1 LEASLE
7 YTGERIIPDEPEC
20 RPGTPIYET
29 HLNRYRFAAAYA
41 AGKDVLDIACGVG
54 YGSRYLLDHG
64 AASVTGGDIS
74 PDAIEYAKRRY
85 ATSRTSFTVMSADD
99 IPLSSSSMDCAVSME
114 TIEHVPDAERFLAE
128 LRRVLRPGGTLLIS
142 TPNRATYGSGRDV
155 PDNRFHTHE
164 YNLEEFRA
172 LLGAHFE
179 QVTVFAQ
186 RRLVRS
192 SPAGKGLD
200 ALARRLRD
208 RLGLRRLVPMRLRHL
223 ARTAADAYDPDSR
236 VVPLQ
241 GGDEPLFYV
250 AAAEV
255 AQKPSG

>member
-1 LEASLE
+1 MDASLE
-7 YTGERIIPDEPEC
+7 YTGERIIPDLPEC

-29 HLNRYRFAAAYA
+29 HLDRYRFAAAYA
-41 AGKDVLDIACGVG
+41 TGKTVLDIACGVG
-54 YGSRYLLDHG
+54 YGAQYLVEHG
-64 AASVTGGDIS
+64 AERVIGGDIS
-74 PDAIEYAKRRY
+74 PDAISYAEARY
-85 ATSRTSFTVMSADD
+85 ATPRTSFNVMSAEE
-99 IPLSSSSMDCAVSME
+99 IPLPASSVDCAVSME
-114 TIEHVPDAERFLAE
+114 TIEHVPDAGRFLGE
-128 LRRVLRPGGTLLIS
+128 LTRVLRPGGTLLIS
-142 TPNRATYGSGRDV
+142 TPNRATYGSGRET
-155 PDNRFHTHE
+155 PDNRFHTRE
-164 YNLEEFRA
+164 YTLEEFRA

-179 QVTVFAQ
+179 RVTVFAQ

-241 GGDEPLFYV
+241 AGDEPLFYV
-250 AAAEV
+250 AVAEV
-255 AQKPSG
+255 AQKPSA